1 MSGVDRSGRAT
12 AKVRADFAR
21 RMARQAGASSDGRL
35 AAAFAAVPREI
46 FLGPPPWLLS
56 GRSWNGTDTSDP
68 ADVYED
74 ALIPLDRDKGI
85 NNGSP
90 SLHAIGLHALDPRT
104 GETVLHAG
112 AGTGYYSAVLA
123 ELVGPTGHVIA
134 VEYDARLAAMARDCL
149 AGWENVAVVHG
160 NSAEWPKE
168 PVDIVYV
175 NFACDRPAD
184 PWVDRLK
191 AGGRLLFPL
200 GVPCRDVRMP
210 GTCFSDMAGY
220 LLVRRRAEG
229 FEAGFITGVSFIWG
243 EGLVA
248 AKADEHARLA
258 EAFRAGGWRS
268 VRSLRWK
275 RPARE
280 EEQEWFGASDWG
292 LSCDPPTG

>member
-1 MSGVDRSGRAT
+1 MSGVDRSGRKT
-12 AKVRADFAR
+12 AKVRAEFAR
-21 RMARQAGASSDGRL
+21 RMAREGGARADGRL
-35 AAAFAAVPREI
+35 AAAFAAVPREN
-46 FLGPPPWLLS
+46 FLGPPPWLLA
-56 GRSWNGTDTSDP
+56 GHSWNGTDTSDP

-74 ALIPLDRDKGI
+74 VLISLDRDKGI

-90 SLHAIGLHALDPRT
+90 ALHARGIHALDPQP

-112 AGTGYYSAVLA
+112 AGAGYYSAIIA
-123 ELVGPTGHVIA
+123 ELVGPEGRVIA

-149 AGWENVAVVHG
+149 AGWQNVEVVHG

-184 PWVDRLK
+184 PWVERLK

-200 GVPCRDVRMP
+200 GVPYGDSTTP
-210 GTCFSDMAGY
+210 GTGFSDMAGY
-220 LLVRRRAEG
+220 LLVRRRGKG

-248 AKADEHARLA
+248 AKADEHQRLA
-258 EAFRAGGWRS
+258 EAFRAGNWRS
-268 VRSLRWK
+268 IRSLRWK
-275 RPARE
+275 APARRADR
-280 EEQEWFGASDWG
+280 EWFDAGDWG
-292 LSCDPPTG
+292 LSYDPPTG